1 MKKVAIL
8 GPTSST
14 DVWNIPISFFNWF
27 KKLGHEVVFY
37 NTLVNDKFDDSS
49 LLKLIADY
57 NSGQFVPDIVLHLD
71 FGLFTSS
78 YLRKEFIPSAKW
90 IVESGDDP
98 QNFSLNFSKIKHGEF
113 DVILSP
119 DIRCVERYNAE
130 NINAV
135 WCPYFADPDQFKI
148 TQEPLFDAV
157 TTRSIEEPFFKQ
169 LKQTLGDKFE
179 ARVDFLQGE
188 DHSRHLMKGNVVI
201 QNSKYREIS
210 RRIFEGMMANRMVVT
225 DRPDPNTRI
234 DLIFKENED
243 IVYFDSFEDC
253 VEKVQYY
260 SANHQERLR
269 IAQRGFDTVSSKH
282 TTLNRINK
290 LLQLL

>member
-1 MKKVAIL
+1 MKKIAIL

-14 DVWNIPISFFNWF
+14 DIWNIPISFFNWF

-37 NTLVNDKFDDSS
+37 NTLINDKFNDVN
-49 LLKLIADY
+49 LQKLIEDY
-57 NSGQFVPDIVLHLD
+57 KSGLFVPDIVFHLD
-71 FGLFTSS
+71 FGLFTSP
-78 YLRKEFIPSAKW
+78 YLQKKFIPSAKW

-98 QNFSLNFSKIKHGEF
+98 QNFSLNYSKIKNGGF
-113 DVILSP
+113 DIIMSP
-119 DIRCVERYNAE
+119 DIRCVEKYNAQ

-135 WCPYFADPDQFKI
+135 WCPYFADPDQFEI
-148 TQEPLFDAV
+148 VQEPLFDAV

-169 LKQTLGDKFE
+169 LKQVLKDRFE

-188 DHSRHLMKGNVVI
+188 EHSRHLMKGNIVI
-201 QNSKYREIS
+201 QNSKYKEIS
-210 RRIFEGMMANRMVVT
+210 RRIFEGMLANRMVLT

-234 DLIFKENED
+234 DLIFKENVD

-253 VEKVQYY
+253 VKKIHYY
-260 SANHQERLR
+260 STNKHERLK
-269 IAQRGFDTVSSKH
+269 IAQSGFDKVSSKH
-282 TTLNRINK
+282 TTSNRINK